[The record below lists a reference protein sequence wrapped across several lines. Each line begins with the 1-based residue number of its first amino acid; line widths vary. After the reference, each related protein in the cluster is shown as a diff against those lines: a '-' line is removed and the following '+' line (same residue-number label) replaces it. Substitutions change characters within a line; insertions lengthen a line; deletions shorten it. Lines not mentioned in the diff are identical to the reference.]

1 MEKSKTKQYIERLDY
16 LWETKWSKSSNAD
29 VRVTIKETLG
39 YLKKALNSRLES
51 EYFEEDENEEDPTHD
66 VINKLDE
73 VYSIGENHSEL
84 AHFLGVQM
92 AVEAIKLYP
101 NIGKLMKRLYEV
113 YSDSDNEIE
122 FLLQVCMGKDDAIY
136 LGGIVISD
144 EPARLKREGES
155 KLTYLDGVLQDY
167 FRCCL
172 IVDIKELYDQQEIAV
187 KFNVLEPF
195 SSDKN
200 VKAILEARGGT
211 DLNKLESIVMY
222 IQSDVFFSALGIND
236 TGTLVNYIY
245 SYKDSNKPLFDAF
258 KNSLSTFSFT
268 QSTLAKMQ
276 MTGVDNYRG
285 LSVSEATLIQFL
297 KTLFDTQE

>member
-29 VRVTIKETLG
+29 VRITIKETLG

-172 IVDIKELYDQQEIAV
+172 IVDIKELYDQQGIAV
-187 KFNVLEPF
+187 KFNVLEPL

-222 IQSDVFFSALGIND
+222 IQSDVFFSALGIKD

-245 SYKDSNKPLFDAF
+245 SYKDSNRPLFDAF
-258 KNSLSTFSFT
+258 KTSLSTFSFT

-297 KTLFDTQE
+297 KTLFDMQE

>member
-29 VRVTIKETLG
+29 VRITIKETLG

-172 IVDIKELYDQQEIAV
+172 IVDIKELYDQQGIAV
-187 KFNVLEPF
+187 KFNVLEPL

-222 IQSDVFFSALGIND
+222 IQSDVFFSALGIKD

-268 QSTLAKMQ
+268 PSTLAKMQ

-297 KTLFDTQE
+297 KTLFDIQE

>member
-29 VRVTIKETLG
+29 VRITIKETLG

-122 FLLQVCMGKDDAIY
+122 FLLQVCMGKGDAIY

-144 EPARLKREGES
+144 ETARLKREGES
-155 KLTYLDGVLQDY
+155 KLTYLDGILQDY

-172 IVDIKELYDQQEIAV
+172 IVDIKELYDQQGIAV
-187 KFNVLEPF
+187 KFNVLEPL

-222 IQSDVFFSALGIND
+222 IQSDVFFSTLGIKD

-268 QSTLAKMQ
+268 PSTLAKMQ

-297 KTLFDTQE
+297 KTLFDIQE

>member
-29 VRVTIKETLG
+29 VRITIKETLG

-122 FLLQVCMGKDDAIY
+122 FLLQVCMGKGDAIY

-144 EPARLKREGES
+144 ETARLKRERES
-155 KLTYLDGVLQDY
+155 KLTYLDGILQDY

-172 IVDIKELYDQQEIAV
+172 IVDIKELYDQQGIAV
-187 KFNVLEPF
+187 KFNVLEPL

-222 IQSDVFFSALGIND
+222 IQSDVFFSALGIKD

-268 QSTLAKMQ
+268 PSTLAKMQ

-297 KTLFDTQE
+297 KTLFDIQE

>member
-29 VRVTIKETLG
+29 VRVTIKEILG

-66 VINKLDE
+66 VINKLDV

-113 YSDSDNEIE
+113 YSDNEIE

-187 KFNVLEPF
+187 KFNVLEPL

-200 VKAILEARGGT
+200 VKAILEARGET

-297 KTLFDTQE
+297 KTLFDIQE

>member
-29 VRVTIKETLG
+29 VRITIKETLD

-172 IVDIKELYDQQEIAV
+172 IVDIKELYDQQGIAV
-187 KFNVLEPF
+187 KFNVLEPL

-222 IQSDVFFSALGIND
+222 IQSDVFFSALGIKD

-297 KTLFDTQE
+297 KTLFDMQE

>member
-29 VRVTIKETLG
+29 VRITIKETLG

-122 FLLQVCMGKDDAIY
+122 FLLQVCMGKGDAIY
-136 LGGIVISD
+136 LGGVVISD
-144 EPARLKREGES
+144 ETARLKRERES
-155 KLTYLDGVLQDY
+155 KLTYLDGILQDY

-172 IVDIKELYDQQEIAV
+172 IVDIKELYDQQGIAV
-187 KFNVLEPF
+187 KFNVLEPL

-222 IQSDVFFSALGIND
+222 IQSDVFFSALGIKD

-268 QSTLAKMQ
+268 PSTLAKMQ

-297 KTLFDTQE
+297 KTLFDIQE

>member
-29 VRVTIKETLG
+29 VRITIKETLG
-39 YLKKALNSRLES
+39 YLKNALNSRLES

-172 IVDIKELYDQQEIAV
+172 IVDIKELYDQQGIAV
-187 KFNVLEPF
+187 KFNVLEPL

-222 IQSDVFFSALGIND
+222 IQSDVFFSALGIKD

-245 SYKDSNKPLFDAF
+245 IYKDSNRPLFDAF

-297 KTLFDTQE
+297 KTLFDMQE

>member
-29 VRVTIKETLG
+29 VRITIKETLG

-51 EYFEEDENEEDPTHD
+51 EYFEEDENEEDPIHD

-172 IVDIKELYDQQEIAV
+172 IVDIKELYDQQRIAV
-187 KFNVLEPF
+187 KFNVLEPL

-222 IQSDVFFSALGIND
+222 IQSDVFFSALGIKD

-297 KTLFDTQE
+297 KTLFDMQE

>member
-29 VRVTIKETLG
+29 VRITIKETLG

-122 FLLQVCMGKDDAIY
+122 FLLQVCMGKGDAIY

-144 EPARLKREGES
+144 ETARLKREGES
-155 KLTYLDGVLQDY
+155 KLTYLDGILQDY

-172 IVDIKELYDQQEIAV
+172 IVDIKELYDQQGIAV
-187 KFNVLEPF
+187 KFNVLEPL

-222 IQSDVFFSALGIND
+222 IQSDVFFSALGIKD

-245 SYKDSNKPLFDAF
+245 IYKDSNKPLFDAF

-268 QSTLAKMQ
+268 PSTLAKMQ

-297 KTLFDTQE
+297 KTLFDIQE